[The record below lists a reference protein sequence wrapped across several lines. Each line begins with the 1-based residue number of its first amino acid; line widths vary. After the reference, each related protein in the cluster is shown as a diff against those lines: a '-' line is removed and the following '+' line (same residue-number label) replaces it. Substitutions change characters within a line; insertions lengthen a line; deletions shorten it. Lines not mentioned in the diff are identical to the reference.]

1 MVTVELSG
9 FRDEGREWV
18 RCVVLDSGPGFQE
31 PDLSRVFEPFFTRRK
46 GGTGLGL
53 SIAQKIVEQ
62 HAGRIR
68 AANRPEG
75 GAMLVIE
82 LPSVPGPTT

>member
-1 MVTVELSG
+1 
-9 FRDEGREWV
+9 
-18 RCVVLDSGPGFQE
+18 
-31 PDLSRVFEPFFTRRK
+31 
-46 GGTGLGL
+46 LGL

-82 LPSVPGPTT
+82 LPSVEVARAASG